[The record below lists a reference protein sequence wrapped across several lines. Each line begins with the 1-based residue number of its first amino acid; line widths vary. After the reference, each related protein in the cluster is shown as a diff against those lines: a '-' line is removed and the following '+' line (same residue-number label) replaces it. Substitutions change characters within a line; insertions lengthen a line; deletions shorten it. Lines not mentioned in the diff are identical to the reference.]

1 MTTKK
6 DFGAALRN
14 IRIQKQLPQ
23 ESLGPSQSFISSIE
37 RGIRSPT
44 LQKVE
49 QLASLLEISPLTL
62 LAFAYLG
69 EDQTV
74 DDLLITV
81 REELR
86 SLGK

>member
-14 IRIQKQLPQ
+14 IRIQKHLPQ

-49 QLASLLEISPLTL
+49 QLAVLLEINPLTL
-62 LAFAYLG
+62 LAFAYLE

>member
-49 QLASLLEISPLTL
+49 QLAVLLEISPLTL
-62 LAFAYLG
+62 LAFAYLE